1 MTLPKKPLPS
11 LRFVLL
17 NSRGE
22 AVMSLIPRTTEK
34 GRVVE
39 GYWAVPGRRVM
50 TTYEL
55 TEMCKRRGWLWRII
69 GDDGRKRRS

>member
-17 NSRGE
+17 DAKGNT
-22 AVMSLIPRTTEK
+22 VMKLIPQTTEK
-34 GRVVE
+34 GRVIE
-39 GYWAVPGRRVM
+39 GRWAVPGQRMM

-55 TEMCKRRGWLWRII
+55 TELCKKRGWLWRIV
-69 GDDGRKRRS
+69 GDDGRKRAQ